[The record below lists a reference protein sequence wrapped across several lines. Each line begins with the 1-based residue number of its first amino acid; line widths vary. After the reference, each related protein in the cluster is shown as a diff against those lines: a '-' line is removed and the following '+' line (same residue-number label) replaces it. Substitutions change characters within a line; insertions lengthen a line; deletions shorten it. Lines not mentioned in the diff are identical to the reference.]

1 MSLNCPRCSR
11 SLSDSGNPGEVPS
24 FCMYCG
30 ERLKPVV
37 HDETVIRPVQPSPIN
52 QLLSA
57 PPEDAADYETTRSGG
72 GDPSDPDPPT
82 RDAAPARIGG
92 YRLVKALGSG
102 GMGQVYEAE
111 DPNTGTRVAVKL
123 LSRRLTTNPASV
135 ERFRQEGRLA
145 SQLSHPR
152 CVFVLRADTDN
163 GRPFIVMELMPGRT
177 LKDEV
182 DERGPLPVREAV
194 EFMLDVID
202 GLIEAHRLGVI
213 HRDVKPSNC
222 FMTSDRRVKVGD
234 FGLSKS
240 LAGDTGKQLTHSG
253 TFLGT
258 VLFAPP
264 EQIRHEPVGY
274 DSDVYSVAA
283 TLYYLL
289 IGQAPHQHDSL
300 TAVLAKAISEPAPPL
315 RPKRP
320 EVPAELERAVL
331 KGLERDR
338 TRRFQSLE
346 EFRDALADV
355 LPQNQSPAGVRSLV
369 LAYLIDMVI
378 GYMVLLPVEF
388 LRSLLFEVS
397 PTDSQFDS
405 MAIDLVFRL
414 LYFTLFEG
422 VYGATP
428 GKYLFRLRVRRVGRT
443 GPPGVLWG
451 FGRTLA
457 YYAIWWVPTVLA
469 MIAAVMI
476 GKFEVWV
483 VFSPLCLLVSFGL
496 LLIQLRKTRHGHRG
510 IHDFVAGTRVVQKRP
525 PARRSRLVSA
535 HPNPLDRTVASSVP
549 LPAQIG
555 LFKVVGKLCDV
566 DDGGQVWVGEDES
579 LGRRVIVRIEPPG
592 AGDDSAFDEPTVRP
606 ARLRAVGH
614 GAIDWGG
621 GERAWVAYVAPAGA
635 PLTDVVS
642 EQERLTWADARG
654 VLEQLTAELI
664 DSEKDGTATPLVTP
678 DQVWVEPSGRV
689 QVLDF
694 PLPTG
699 KEVAVGETRTRY
711 PSGTADPF
719 QFLRRVTTLMLEGRP
734 RTSTVPV
741 FAPLPSKAA
750 VITTD
755 LMTDRFDTLAD
766 LQAELHDNRQHP
778 AEVTTGMRAGHLSA
792 TALLC
797 GFWLFQMFFLAT
809 TVNWFPAF
817 GVSMAAEE
825 RGRVVGVLDTKEKRD
840 RWLAT
845 ARGRATGEYGRLEL
859 AKFERLLGDER
870 AEQTLASL
878 REQVASRQ
886 AMRDEAE
893 RRLNPVE
900 RSVLRTFVER
910 LVEQLGP
917 DPANV
922 QSYDFVREY
931 LLQVEPAEK
940 RPTGTRGVS
949 VQVDEDDKLDRVTG
963 VLGIVFACVIAQ
975 WPLFWFPLFALMFRG
990 GIARW
995 VGGLAFVRRDGRP
1008 ASVWVCG
1015 LRAVLVWLP
1024 LLLVL
1029 LAVIAM
1035 QVYQPYW
1042 VYTRTVLW
1050 LFGFVLLGLMVFA
1063 ALRRPDQTPLDRLFR
1078 LYIVPA

>member
-37 HDETVIRPVQPSPIN
+37 HDETIIRPVQPSPVH

-57 PPEDAADYETTRSGG
+57 PPEEAGDFANTRSGEA
-72 GDPSDPDPPT
+72 DPSDPDPPT

-194 EFMLDVID
+194 ESMLDVID

-222 FMTSDRRVKVGD
+222 FMTSDGRVKVGD

-240 LAGDTGKQLTHSG
+240 LANDTGKQLTHSG

-315 RPKRP
+315 RPRRP

-338 TRRFQSLE
+338 TRRFQALE

-369 LAYLIDMVI
+369 LAYLIDLVI
-378 GYMVLLPVEF
+378 GYMVLLPVDF
-388 LRSLLFEVS
+388 LRSVLFGVN

-405 MAIDLVFRL
+405 MAIDMVFRL

-428 GKYLFRLRVRRVGRT
+428 GKYLFRLRVRRVGQT
-443 GPPGVLWG
+443 GPPGVPWG
-451 FGRTLA
+451 FVRALTFQA
-457 YYAIWWVPTVLA
+457 VWMVPTLLA
-469 MIAAVMI
+469 ILAAVLL
-476 GKFEVWV
+476 GDFRLWV
-483 VFSPLCLLVSFGL
+483 VFFPLCLLVSFGVL
-496 LLIQLRKTRHGHRG
+496 LLQLRKTKLGNRG
-510 IHDFVAGTRVVQKRP
+510 LHDLAANTRVVQKRP

-535 HPNPLDRTVASSVP
+535 HPNPLDRTMPSAVP

-555 LFKVVGKLCDV
+555 LFKVAGKLCDV

-579 LGRRVIVRIEPPG
+579 LGRRVIIRIEPPG
-592 AGDDSAFDEPTVRP
+592 AGDDSRFDEPTVRP

-614 GAIDWGG
+614 GAVEWGG

-642 EQERLTWADARG
+642 EQKRLTWADARG

-664 DSEKDGTATPLVTP
+664 ESEKDGSATPMVTP

-711 PSGTADPF
+711 PSGTSDPF
-719 QFLRRVTTLMLEGRP
+719 QFLRRVTTTMLEGRP

-741 FAPLPSKAA
+741 FAPLPNKAA
-750 VITTD
+750 AITTD
-755 LMTDRFDTLAD
+755 LMTDRFDTLAE
-766 LQAELHDNRQHP
+766 LHAELHDNRQHP
-778 AEVTTGMRAGHLSA
+778 PEVTTGMRAGHLSA

-797 GFWLFQMFFLAT
+797 GFWLIQMFLLAT
-809 TVNWFPAF
+809 MVNFIPAF
-817 GVSMAAEE
+817 ITHMEAAE
-825 RGRVVGVLDTKEKRD
+825 RQGLADTLDTPEERLQ
-840 RWLAT
+840 WIAT
-845 ARGRATGEYGRLEL
+845 ARGQAGDDAGKRRVERFEKYLSEDRAGETTAALQ
-859 AKFERLLGDER
+859 A
-870 AEQTLASL
+870 
-878 REQVASRQ
+878 QVARRQ
-886 AMRDEAE
+886 ATRDDFD

-900 RSVLRTFVER
+900 LSLLRPFVEQTSA
-910 LVEQLGP
+910 QLTRSRTNP
-917 DPANV
+917 RDLIDV
-922 QSYDFVREY
+922 SI
-931 LLQVEPAEK
+931 LLSDMESKPPGATGSAE
-940 RPTGTRGVS
+940 
-949 VQVDEDDKLDRVTG
+949 DEDMGAELKGATRVIG
-963 VLGIVFACVIAQ
+963 VVFACVIAQ
-975 WPLFWFPLFALMFRG
+975 WPLVWFPLFALMFRG

-1029 LAVIAM
+1029 LAVIAL

-1050 LFGFVLLGLMVFA
+1050 LFGIVLLGLMAFA

-1078 LYIVPA
+1078 IFIVPA